1 MVKLLTL
8 SQKPLR
14 LWEWREYK
22 SGSLIENGIALNDTG
37 TFIWKL
43 CDGKTT
49 IPKIIATVIKKY
61 NVEQQTVE
69 KDVLNLIQLLIE
81 ENALKLNK

>member
-1 MVKLLTL
+1 MNSLTL
-8 SQKPLR
+8 NQKPLR

-49 IPKIIATVIKKY
+49 INEIIAAVIKKY
-61 NVEQQTVE
+61 DVEKQNAE
-69 KDVLNLIQLLIE
+69 KDVLGLIKLLIE
-81 ENALKLNK
+81 ENALKIK

>member
-1 MVKLLTL
+1 MLNL
-8 SQKPLR
+8 KPQR

-22 SGSLIENGIALNDTG
+22 SGSLVENGIALNDTG

-49 IPKIIATVIKKY
+49 ISKIITALVKKY
-61 NVEQQTVE
+61 EVDKKAAK
-69 KDVLNLIQLLIE
+69 KDVLRLIQLLIE
-81 ENALKLNK
+81 ENALKIK

>member
-1 MVKLLTL
+1 MQSQTL
-8 SQKPLR
+8 NQKPLK

-49 IPKIIATVIKKY
+49 VLKIINAVIKKY
-61 NVEQQTVE
+61 DVEKQTAE
-69 KDVLNLIQLLIE
+69 KDVLGLIQLLIE
-81 ENALKLNK
+81 ENALKMK

>member
-1 MVKLLTL
+1 MLT
-8 SQKPLR
+8 QKPLR

-22 SGSLIENGIALNDTG
+22 TGSLIENGIALNDTG
-37 TFIWKL
+37 TVIWKL

-49 IPKIIATVIKKY
+49 IAKIVDDVYRQFDVRKSRA
-61 NVEQQTVE
+61 E
-69 KDVLNLIQLLIE
+69 KDAIKLIQLLID

>member
-1 MVKLLTL
+1 MNSLTL
-8 SQKPLR
+8 NQKPLR

-49 IPKIIATVIKKY
+49 INEIIAAVIKKY
-61 NVEQQTVE
+61 DVEKQNAE
-69 KDVLNLIQLLIE
+69 KDVLGLIQLLIE
-81 ENALKLNK
+81 ENALKIK

>member
-1 MVKLLTL
+1 MNSLTL

-49 IPKIIATVIKKY
+49 IGKIINALIKKY
-61 NVEQQTVE
+61 DVDKQIAE
-69 KDVLNLIQLLIE
+69 KDVFGLIQLLIE
-81 ENALKLNK
+81 ENALKIK

>member
-1 MVKLLTL
+1 MNSLTL
-8 SQKPLR
+8 NQKPLR

-49 IPKIIATVIKKY
+49 ISKIINALIKKY
-61 NVEQQTVE
+61 DVEKQTAE
-69 KDVLNLIQLLIE
+69 KDVFGLIQLLIE
-81 ENALKLNK
+81 ENALKIK

>member
-1 MVKLLTL
+1 MNSLTL
-8 SQKPLR
+8 NQKPLR

-49 IPKIIATVIKKY
+49 INEIIAAVIKKY
-61 NVEQQTVE
+61 DVEKQNAE
-69 KDVLNLIQLLIE
+69 KDVLGLIQLQIE
-81 ENALKLNK
+81 ENALKIK

>member
-1 MVKLLTL
+1 MKALTFN
-8 SQKPLR
+8 QKPLR

-49 IPKIIATVIKKY
+49 ISKIIDALIKKY
-61 NVEQQTVE
+61 DVEKQTVE
-69 KDVLNLIQLLIE
+69 KDVFGLIQLLIE
-81 ENALKLNK
+81 ENALKI

>member
-1 MVKLLTL
+1 MKSLTL
-8 SQKPLR
+8 NQKPLR

-49 IPKIIATVIKKY
+49 ITNIITALIKKHD
-61 NVEQQTVE
+61 VEKQTVE
-69 KDVLNLIQLLIE
+69 KDILDLIQLLIE

>member
-1 MVKLLTL
+1 MTKQTLTR
-8 SQKPLR
+8 KPLR

-22 SGSLIENGIALNDTG
+22 TGSLIENGIALNDTG

-49 IPKIIATVIKKY
+49 VAKIVD
-61 NVEQQTVE
+61 NVCRQFDVRKSRAE
-69 KDVLNLIQLLIE
+69 KDTIKLIQLLFD
-81 ENALKLNK
+81 ENTLKLNT

>member
-1 MVKLLTL
+1 MKVKIFN
-8 SQKPLR
+8 QKPLR

-22 SGSLIENGIALNDTG
+22 RGCLIENGIALNDTA

-49 IPKIIATVIKKY
+49 IRKIITAVIKKY
-61 NVEQQTVE
+61 NIEEQTAE
-69 KDVLNLIQLLIE
+69 NDVLKLIQLLIE
-81 ENALKLNK
+81 ENALKIK